1 MFFSR
6 TALQKDDSQS
16 VKVFHVGGH
25 FFLNKIKRQHWNK
38 LKGEELAGTL
48 SDENEGDNVRNRVD
62 SNGNS
67 EDEID

>member
-1 MFFSR
+1 M
-6 TALQKDDSQS
+6 
-16 VKVFHVGGH
+16 
-25 FFLNKIKRQHWNK
+25 NKIKRQHWNK

-48 SDENEGDNVRNRVD
+48 SDENEGDNVRNRFD